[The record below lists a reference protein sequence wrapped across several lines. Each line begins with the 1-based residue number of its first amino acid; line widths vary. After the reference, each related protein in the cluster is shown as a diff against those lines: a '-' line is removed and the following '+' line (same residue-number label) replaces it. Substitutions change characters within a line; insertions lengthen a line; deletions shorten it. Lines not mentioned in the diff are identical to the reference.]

1 MTTES
6 ARKRMQKRKGTMAKK
21 KQAAP
26 PSIANRIVQYGTKP
40 ADQFQANPANWRK
53 HPQTQ
58 RDALAGVLESVGWAA
73 PVIENVRTGH
83 LVDGHERVW
92 QALQAGVEVPYV
104 QVDVSEN
111 EERTLVTTLDP
122 IGALADTD
130 REKLAALMADVRSDD
145 ARVQELIA
153 GIAERE
159 NIVLPDETGHIPLD
173 DVPPEIDRAAEL
185 QKEWGTERGQVWT
198 CGKHRVMCGDSTS
211 ADDVATLMDGKKA
224 RMIWSDPPYGVN
236 YGNHGNDRWGKHKPI
251 ENDNLPDSGMAD
263 FWCAA
268 YSNVANYCEGDLYVA
283 APPGPLL
290 RTLDVSMDTNT
301 PWERHQWLVWVK
313 DRLVLG
319 RSNYHYRHEQ
329 IWYGWL
335 KKGKSSFTADRTHD
349 SVFEIPRPSVSDDH
363 PTMKPVELVSAMV
376 ENSSRAGENILD
388 PFLGSGTT
396 LIAAEQTGRVC
407 YGMEI
412 SPAYVAVTL
421 QRYKD
426 VTGNTPVL
434 T

>member
-1 MTTES
+1 M
-6 ARKRMQKRKGTMAKK
+6 ARAKEKK
-21 KQAAP
+21 KSH
-26 PSIANRIVQYGTKP
+26 SIVNRIVGYGTKP
-40 ADQFQANPANWRK
+40 ADQFQANPMNWRV
-53 HPQTQ
+53 HPEAQ
-58 RDALAGVLESVGWAA
+58 RTALAGVLESVGWAA

-83 LVDGHERVW
+83 LIDGHERVW

-111 EERTLVTTLDP
+111 EERTLLTTFDP
-122 IGALADTD
+122 IGAMAETD
-130 REKLAALMADVRSDD
+130 REALASLMADVQSDD

-159 NIVLPDETGHIPLD
+159 NVILPDETGHVPLD

-185 QKEWGTERGQVWT
+185 QKEWGTARGQVWT

-224 RMIWSDPPYGVN
+224 ALCLTDPPYGIGELYDTISDTKEELSALIAKFFPLAQRNADVVMLTSGN
-236 YGNHGNDRWGKHKPI
+236 SNHRAYPSPNWQLAWFTPAGVGIGPWGFSCWHPILTYGADPYLKNGQGGR
-251 ENDNLPDSGMAD
+251 PDA
-263 FWCAA
+263 
-268 YSNVANYCEGDLYVA
+268 
-283 APPGPLL
+283 
-290 RTLDVSMDTNT
+290 
-301 PWERHQWLVWVK
+301 
-313 DRLVLG
+313 LVLTESADNALG
-319 RSNYHYRHEQ
+319 HPCSKP
-329 IWYGWL
+329 L
-335 KKGKSSFTADRTHD
+335 KVWTWILERGSIARGD
-349 SVFEIPRPSVSDDH
+349 V
-363 PTMKPVELVSAMV
+363 
-376 ENSSRAGENILD
+376 ILD

-434 T
+434 A

>member
-1 MTTES
+1 
-6 ARKRMQKRKGTMAKK
+6 MAKK

-26 PSIANRIVQYGTKP
+26 QSIANRIVQYGTKP
-40 ADQFQANPANWRK
+40 ADQFQANPGNWRT

-58 RDALAGVLESVGWAA
+58 RTALAGVLESVGWAA
-73 PVIENVRTGH
+73 PVIENIRTGH

-92 QALQAGVEVPYV
+92 QALQAGNIDVPYV

-111 EERTLVTTLDP
+111 EERTLLTTLDP

-130 REKLAALMADVRSDD
+130 REKLSELIAEVRSDD

-159 NIVLPDETGHIPLD
+159 NIVLADETGHVPLD

-211 ADDVATLMDGKKA
+211 AEDVATLMDGKKA
-224 RMIWSDPPYGVN
+224 EMVWTDPPYGVDYDGGMKRREKLDGDTSPSLYSAFLPIIRKFIHPHAAVYLFYADGDAAVTTAGYEVRN
-236 YGNHGNDRWGKHKPI
+236 TLVWNKNQAQFGALSAQYKQKHEPFLYCHIKGRAPAWFGDTNEVTVWEVDRANKNEYHPTQKPI
-251 ENDNLPDSGMAD
+251 EL
-263 FWCAA
+263 AA
-268 YSNVANYCEGDLYVA
+268 RALGNSTKA
-283 APPGPLL
+283 
-290 RTLDVSMDTNT
+290 TDV
-301 PWERHQWLVWVK
+301 V
-313 DRLVLG
+313 
-319 RSNYHYRHEQ
+319 
-329 IWYGWL
+329 
-335 KKGKSSFTADRTHD
+335 
-349 SVFEIPRPSVSDDH
+349 
-363 PTMKPVELVSAMV
+363 
-376 ENSSRAGENILD
+376 LD